1 MNAFINW
8 LDLHFVPIA
17 AKIGSQKHLVAIRD
31 AFASLMPIVLV
42 GAFAV
47 LLNNVFFV
55 PWSLLAGYIGEGHSF
70 IVWAYANIAPLF
82 DYLSAGTL
90 SLISL
95 YLVFAIGYQRA
106 SSENHDALS
115 TAVIAA
121 SSFIV
126 VGALG
131 NADTGNYLDAKG
143 MFIALIVGLI
153 ASGIYMKIT
162 DNGWVIKLPDSVPPA
177 VGKGFSAVIPGA
189 FAIGFWGIVAY
200 CFSAFAGQTFF
211 VWFQTTIANS
221 LLGLSQGIGSVLII
235 SFLVPFLWFFGL
247 HGANLLEAVLNPIY
261 GQLGLNNIEMFSNG
275 VKTVGDGLSVW
286 VRGSWDAYVYL
297 GGSGGTI
304 GLVLA
309 ILFFSKVKQDKEIA
323 KLSLPTGIF
332 MINEPVLFGL
342 PVVLNPIYFIP
353 FVLNQPI
360 LAGIAYVATSVGF
373 AGPIVNQV
381 PWTTPPVL
389 NAFLSTNGSIGA
401 VIIALVNI
409 AVAFMIYLPFVYM
422 GNKQE
427 EKRLAA
433 QVGVNE

>member
-1 MNAFINW
+1 MNTFINW
-8 LDLHFVPIA
+8 LDRHFVPIA

-31 AFASLMPIVLV
+31 AFASTMPIVLV

-55 PWSLLAGYIGEGHSF
+55 PWSLVSGYIGETHPF
-70 IVWAYANIAPLF
+70 IVWSYEHIAPLF

-106 SSENHDALS
+106 SGENHDTLS

-121 SSFIV
+121 SSFVV

-131 NADTGNYLDAKG
+131 NAETGNFLDAKG

-153 ASGIYMKIT
+153 ASGIYMFIVDK
-162 DNGWVIKLPDSVPPA
+162 GWVIKLPDSVPPA

-189 FAIGFWGIVAY
+189 FAIGFWGLVAY
-200 CFSAFAGQTFF
+200 FFSVTTGGTFF

-221 LLGLSQGIGSVLII
+221 LLGLSQGIGSILII

-261 GQLGLNNIEMFSNG
+261 GQLGLQNIELYSNG
-275 VKTVGDGLSVW
+275 ARSIADGLSVW

-309 ILFFSKVKQDKEIA
+309 ILLFTKVKQDKEIA
-323 KLSLPTGIF
+323 KLSLPTGVF

-360 LAGIAYVATSVGF
+360 LAGIAYFATSIGF

-389 NAFLSTNGSIGA
+389 NAFLSTNGSWGA
-401 VIIALVNI
+401 VIVALVNI
-409 AVAFMIYLPFVYM
+409 AVGFFIYLPFVM
-422 GNKQE
+422 MANKQE
-427 EKRLAA
+427 EKRLQEEMNA
-433 QVGVNE
+433 

>member
-8 LDLHFVPIA
+8 LDLRFVPIA
-17 AKIGSQKHLVAIRD
+17 AKIGSQKYLVAIRD

-106 SSENHDALS
+106 SSEDHDALS

-121 SSFIV
+121 ASFIV

-143 MFIALIVGLI
+143 MFIALIVGLV

-221 LLGLSQGIGSVLII
+221 LLGLSQGIGSILII

-261 GQLGLNNIEMFSNG
+261 GQLGLNNIDMYSNG
-275 VKTVGDGLSVW
+275 ARTVADGLSVW

-323 KLSLPTGIF
+323 KLSLPTGVF

-401 VIIALVNI
+401 VVIALVNI
-409 AVAFMIYLPFVYM
+409 AIGFLIYLPFVYM

-427 EKRLAA
+427 EKRLAEEA
-433 QVGVNE
+433 NINA

>member
-143 MFIALIVGLI
+143 MFINRIGGLV
-153 ASGIYMKIT
+153 ASGI
-162 DNGWVIKLPDSVPPA
+162 
-177 VGKGFSAVIPGA
+177 
-189 FAIGFWGIVAY
+189 
-200 CFSAFAGQTFF
+200 
-211 VWFQTTIANS
+211 
-221 LLGLSQGIGSVLII
+221 
-235 SFLVPFLWFFGL
+235 
-247 HGANLLEAVLNPIY
+247 
-261 GQLGLNNIEMFSNG
+261 
-275 VKTVGDGLSVW
+275 
-286 VRGSWDAYVYL
+286 
-297 GGSGGTI
+297 
-304 GLVLA
+304 
-309 ILFFSKVKQDKEIA
+309 
-323 KLSLPTGIF
+323 
-332 MINEPVLFGL
+332 
-342 PVVLNPIYFIP
+342 
-353 FVLNQPI
+353 
-360 LAGIAYVATSVGF
+360 
-373 AGPIVNQV
+373 
-381 PWTTPPVL
+381 
-389 NAFLSTNGSIGA
+389 
-401 VIIALVNI
+401 
-409 AVAFMIYLPFVYM
+409 
-422 GNKQE
+422 
-427 EKRLAA
+427 
-433 QVGVNE
+433 